1 MTRCDPTKKRS
12 SKSELTKKSSLGQ
25 LVKLPLLPTAGLGSS
40 VGALL
45 QVALEVGLLG
55 EPLAAD
61 GADCVSA
68 LAAGELVPADL
79 SRRELARAVGALL
92 GPAVAGLVGD
102 QVLLE
107 DATIADGAVDFLRLS
122 PAFPPLLE
130 GELRSRRGGGVFVFF
145 FCIRLLIL
153 ELLDLFD

>member
-1 MTRCDPTKKRS
+1 MA
-12 SKSELTKKSSLGQ
+12 
-25 LVKLPLLPTAGLGSS
+25 LV
-40 VGALL
+40 
-45 QVALEVGLLG
+45 VGLLG
-55 EPLAAD
+55 EPLAAA
-61 GADCVSA
+61 GAECARA
-68 LAAGELVPADL
+68 LTAGELVPADL

-130 GELRSRRGGGVFVFF
+130 GELRSGRGVHVFLLF
-145 FCIRLLIL
+145 FCFRLLLL
-153 ELLDLFD
+153 ELQDLFY